1 MQLSYSRVSTFER
14 NPLEYKL
21 RYLEKLDTLPDFEP
35 TDPLILG
42 TAMHELI
49 QKNQNA
55 IQQYYM
61 SYPLI
66 TDKHIEEAIK
76 LELLSKK
83 VLGLLPERG
92 FMKWH

>member
-1 MQLSYSRVSTFER
+1 
-14 NPLEYKL
+14 
-21 RYLEKLDTLPDFEP
+21 
-35 TDPLILG
+35 
-42 TAMHELI
+42 MHELI